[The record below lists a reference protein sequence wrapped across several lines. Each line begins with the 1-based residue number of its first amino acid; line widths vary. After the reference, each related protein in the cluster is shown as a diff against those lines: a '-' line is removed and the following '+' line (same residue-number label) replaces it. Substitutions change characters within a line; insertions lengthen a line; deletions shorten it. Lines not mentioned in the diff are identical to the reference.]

1 MAGYRFAGGDLDKL
15 TQNQELL
22 VALVAEEMIEY
33 QVKLAGG
40 EMKGVRSKARRGKKG
55 KDSDPYG
62 DRLALNKRIKNAAK
76 EFTPEELAECYKP
89 L

>member
-1 MAGYRFAGGDLDKL
+1 
-15 TQNQELL
+15 
-22 VALVAEEMIEY
+22 
-33 QVKLAGG
+33 
-40 EMKGVRSKARRGKKG
+40 MKGGRAKALRGKNG
-55 KDSDPYG
+55 KESDPYG

>member
-1 MAGYRFAGGDLDKL
+1 
-15 TQNQELL
+15 
-22 VALVAEEMIEY
+22 MIEF

-40 EMKGVRSKARRGKKG
+40 EMKGGRAKALRSKRG

-62 DRLALNKRIKNAAK
+62 DQLALRKRIKDGAK
-76 EFTPEELAECYKP
+76 EFTKEELAKCYKP

>member
-1 MAGYRFAGGDLDKL
+1 
-15 TQNQELL
+15 
-22 VALVAEEMIEY
+22 MIEY

-40 EMKGVRSKARRGKKG
+40 EIKGGRSKALRGKKG
-55 KDSDPYG
+55 KESDPYG

-76 EFTPEELAECYKP
+76 EFTKEELAECYKP